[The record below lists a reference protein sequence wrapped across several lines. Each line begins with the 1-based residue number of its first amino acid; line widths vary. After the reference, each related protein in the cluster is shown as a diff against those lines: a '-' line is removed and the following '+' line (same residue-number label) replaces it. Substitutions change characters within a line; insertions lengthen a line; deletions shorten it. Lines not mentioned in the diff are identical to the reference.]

1 MILIIEIMQATYSE
15 VNSGQ
20 QESSVNVTIMVEL
33 RILVVA
39 VETLA

>member
-20 QESSVNVTIMVEL
+20 QESSVNVTITVEL
-33 RILVVA
+33 RILVVG